1 MLKFAK
7 TSFPVCAS
15 FGPGML
21 AMASLYPN
29 DVRLLRF
36 LVFAVPGAILT
47 SAALMILFRTVN
59 ERAEPD
65 EK

>member
-1 MLKFAK
+1 
-7 TSFPVCAS
+7 
-15 FGPGML
+15 
-21 AMASLYPN
+21 MASLYPN